1 LVPLRLRL
9 GIALFD
15 AASGSRSTAATQ
27 RHRYERR
34 KPSEKDRR
42 QAVVLTGAAVRK
54 GRGNG
59 LQPRHVLLLIVPP
72 RPELSG
78 GEARVV
84 GRVEPVTQRDDAADP
99 VRTITSHDL
108 VKAD

>member
-1 LVPLRLRL
+1 MK
-9 GIALFD
+9 
-15 AASGSRSTAATQ
+15 AAQ
-27 RHRYERR
+27 R
-34 KPSEKDRR
+34 EKDGKE
-42 QAVVLTGAAVRK
+42 AVVLTGAAVRK
-54 GRGNG
+54 GRGDG
-59 LQPRHVLLLIVPP
+59 LQPCHVLLLTVPP

-84 GRVEPVTQRDDAADP
+84 GRVEPVTQRGNAADP